1 MPQTEVIF
9 YCEADGTAPVKAWL
23 EGLDRKKVLPK
34 CISYI
39 DRLKYFG
46 YNLPRPTAAH
56 LRDGIHELRPTYMN
70 VHYRILYFFGQGTA
84 VLAHGCS
91 KEGKVDETDIDRAI
105 ERKRGFLANP
115 ERHTYIEED

>member
-9 YCEADGTAPVKAWL
+9 YCESDGTAPVKAWL
-23 EGLDRKKVLPK
+23 EGLDRNKVLPRCK
-34 CISYI
+34 NYI

-46 YNLPRPTAAH
+46 YNLPRPTSAH
-56 LRDGIHELRPTYMN
+56 LRDGIRELRPTYRK
-70 VHYRILYFFGQGTA
+70 VHYRILYFFGQGMA

-91 KEGKVDETDIDRAI
+91 KEGQVNEADIDRAI
-105 ERKRGFLANP
+105 ERKNRFLANP